1 MNDLELMAIILCGL
15 SFVGLGWSFIA
26 QRRRR
31 NKAKR

>member
-1 MNDLELMAIILCGL
+1 MTDLELMAIILYVL
-15 SFVGLGWSFIA
+15 SFVGLGWSLID